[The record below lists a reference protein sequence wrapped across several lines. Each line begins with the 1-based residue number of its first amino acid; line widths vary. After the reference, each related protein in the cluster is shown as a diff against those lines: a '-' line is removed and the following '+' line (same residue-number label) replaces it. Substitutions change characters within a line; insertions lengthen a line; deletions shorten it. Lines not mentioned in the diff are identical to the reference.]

1 MKYCTHVNR
10 TFGIK
15 ATKMLTKYRR
25 TEAFRELVKTAQF
38 IALTVSLEPD
48 SQGFSV
54 GLSFN
59 HTINKLTAFLR
70 EGARLS

>member
-48 SQGFSV
+48 SQGFS
-54 GLSFN
+54 GLLVQS
-59 HTINKLTAFLR
+59 HY
-70 EGARLS
+70 